1 MFKKNHPHWSHESM
15 KEELTRF
22 ISLYKNRPIKEN
34 LHGMRFP
41 HMFATYFILKKI
53 NPKFVIESGVYK
65 GQSTWLIEAALP
77 ECKILCLD
85 IDLKQIIY
93 KSKKVTYSELDFKF
107 QDFSNI
113 PEETLVFFDDHQD
126 HIERIKQAK
135 NFNIKHIILEDN
147 YPIGK
152 GDFYT
157 VRHSYGNKGFNH
169 PLEIKSLYK
178 TVYLFFELLIKKIFK
193 KNYYISLE
201 QISSRLR
208 DRKPNNND
216 FLNLEK
222 NLDIYYEFPP
232 IIKIKN
238 NKWNEDMTKPHLETE
253 KEILDSDNIDFLD
266 FKDELKNYNYIT
278 YIKLRA

>member
-34 LHGMRFP
+34 LYGMRFP

-113 PEETLVFFDDHQD
+113 PEETLVFFDDH
-126 HIERIKQAK
+126 
-135 NFNIKHIILEDN
+135 
-147 YPIGK
+147 
-152 GDFYT
+152 
-157 VRHSYGNKGFNH
+157 
-169 PLEIKSLYK
+169 
-178 TVYLFFELLIKKIFK
+178 
-193 KNYYISLE
+193 
-201 QISSRLR
+201 
-208 DRKPNNND
+208 
-216 FLNLEK
+216 
-222 NLDIYYEFPP
+222 
-232 IIKIKN
+232 
-238 NKWNEDMTKPHLETE
+238 
-253 KEILDSDNIDFLD
+253 
-266 FKDELKNYNYIT
+266 
-278 YIKLRA
+278 